1 MTTTLKYSIAILL
14 CIIGLV
20 IVLIPEIKQFIK
32 RVLPIVS
39 AVLLTALFFY
49 SVTLFILNS

>member
-14 CIIGLV
+14 CIIGLG
-20 IVLIPEIKQFIK
+20 IILIPEVKQFIK
-32 RVLPIVS
+32 RILPIVS
-39 AVLLTALFFY
+39 AVILTALFFY